1 VEESKGDKATEED
14 LPKIT
19 FEEYEAFLNKL
30 DKENRLEK
38 MELSNPRSALYKEMM
53 ESKGKIERPSK

>member
-1 VEESKGDKATEED
+1 MEESKGDKATEED

>member
-1 VEESKGDKATEED
+1 
-14 LPKIT
+14 
-19 FEEYEAFLNKL
+19 LNKL

>member
-1 VEESKGDKATEED
+1 MEKKEEEE
-14 LPKIT
+14 LPRIT

-30 DKENRLEK
+30 EKENRLEK

-53 ESKGKIERPSK
+53 NSGARYERPAK